1 MSSIRDR
8 LEKIAA
14 AKDDKGD
21 LALYVSKK
29 LSEKR
34 ASVAEY
40 SVLFDKVASGDLGEH
55 TRQALLGICDTI
67 PEPTTLSEK
76 TASVYDVM
84 DFSENDARRAR
95 LDQLLKR

>member
-1 MSSIRDR
+1 MSVRNR
-8 LEKIAA
+8 L
-14 AKDDKGD
+14 
-21 LALYVSKK
+21 
-29 LSEKR
+29 EKR

-40 SVLFDKVASGDLGEH
+40 SVLFDKVASGNLGEG

-67 PEPTTLSEK
+67 QEPTTLSEK